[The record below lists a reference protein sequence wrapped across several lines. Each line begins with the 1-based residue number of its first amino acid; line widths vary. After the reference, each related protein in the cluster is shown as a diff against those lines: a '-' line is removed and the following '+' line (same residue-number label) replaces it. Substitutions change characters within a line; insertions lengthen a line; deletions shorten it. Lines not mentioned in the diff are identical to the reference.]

1 MRGMTE
7 KEFAQSLKDSF
18 LSVWIDEDSGH
29 GTFPLESM
37 ACGVPVLAKTP
48 NLQPD
53 WINENNGLWVQDKT
67 LMADYIA
74 DFIQNW
80 LEDNIKPTL
89 IEEGKKTA
97 EKYQNKQEF
106 EEKVKTLFE
115 SYLQTRADAF
125 ELQIKQ
131 IS

>member
-1 MRGMTE
+1 
-7 KEFAQSLKDSF
+7 
-18 LSVWIDEDSGH
+18 
-29 GTFPLESM
+29 
-37 ACGVPVLAKTP
+37 
-48 NLQPD
+48 
-53 WINENNGLWVQDKT
+53 
-67 LMADYIA
+67 
-74 DFIQNW
+74 